1 MAHVVL
7 AQYRMLVPL
16 TKFRIPNSSFR
27 IFLFGGVVMQEKKSP
42 GQRLVHFLLSV
53 LLGTVLVAAFFLAV
67 ILGHPQGDGSNPAEA
82 QQPLLPPMTAPAAI
96 QSLNGLQTLLDAFP
110 APVMASLS
118 STAMDFVRGACTDV
132 PFEDGYARVVSLTYQ
147 TREGETVT
155 VESIYPARA
164 LDVMGKGDYV
174 ISATA
179 GHPLAGLRS
188 ILMER
193 DGGVR
198 MHAQSGEALY
208 VVTLPGTSSAA
219 LRQLTSTLL
228 LYGGNQDE

>member
-1 MAHVVL
+1 
-7 AQYRMLVPL
+7 
-16 TKFRIPNSSFR
+16 
-27 IFLFGGVVMQEKKSP
+27 MQEKKSP

-53 LLGTVLVAAFFLAV
+53 LLGAALVAAFFLAV

-82 QQPLLPPMTAPAAI
+82 QQPLLPPMTAPVTI

-132 PFEDGYARVVSLTYQ
+132 PFEKGYARMVSLTYQ
-147 TREGETVT
+147 TREGE
-155 VESIYPARA
+155 SIYPARA
-164 LDVMGKGDYV
+164 LGVMGKGDYV
-174 ISATA
+174 ISGTA

-193 DGGVR
+193 DGSVR
-198 MHAQSGEALY
+198 MHAQSEEALY
-208 VVTLPGTSSAA
+208 VVTMPAVASAA
-219 LRQLTSTLL
+219 LRQMTSTLL